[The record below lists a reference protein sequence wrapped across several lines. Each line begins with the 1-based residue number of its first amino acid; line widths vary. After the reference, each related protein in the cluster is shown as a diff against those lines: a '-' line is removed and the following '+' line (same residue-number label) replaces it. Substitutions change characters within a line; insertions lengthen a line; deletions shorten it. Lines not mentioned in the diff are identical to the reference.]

1 MPTVKTLGPEPPRQ
15 SAMQQRAAD
24 EQPKTRRIGRSL
36 SLRLR
41 SALSAISNRADRGG
55 KRVALFTPINHGKR
69 PFELAVSFIDAQSYA
84 LPGSRMPC
92 RTCRQVMQELLPAS
106 AAIHIDG
113 VGTRGVQQLLLEG
126 FELSPEGK

>member
-1 MPTVKTLGPEPPRQ
+1 
-15 SAMQQRAAD
+15 MQQRAAD

-55 KRVALFTPINHGKR
+55 KRVALFTPISHGKR
-69 PFELAVSFIDAQSYA
+69 PFELAVSFIDAQRYA

-92 RTCRQVMQELLPAS
+92 GTCRQVMQELLPSKANVS
-106 AAIHIDG
+106 IDG
-113 VGTRGVQQLLLEG
+113 VGTRQLE
-126 FELSPEGK
+126 